1 MQQFLVHFIWA
12 LKYDHDHRTPL
23 YVQCTIGHYMLNL
36 NFVRINRLQQKC
48 HWSFLRGKI
57 PNLLAK
63 WCNHS
68 LPPKKY
74 INDSI
79 QKIGWKA
86 LIRSESFITFDS
98 QKGLLKTLRWRWRV
112 HSLLTQAHHSLA
124 LAISPVLCIQGVGT
138 TVIKPFGLVLPLS
151 PPPLCIVFT
160 GLAYTL
166 PFKTII
172 KI

>member
-124 LAISPVLCIQGVGT
+124 LAISPVLCRWSWYSCNKTIW
-138 TVIKPFGLVLPLS
+138 FGS
-151 PPPLCIVFT
+151 PP
-160 GLAYTL
+160 L
-166 PFKTII
+166 PHPSSAWQASGVYFDALVVLILR
-172 KI
+172 